1 MNRRVVITGM
11 GVVSA
16 TGIGLDNFWGALIDG
31 KTGIKEI
38 VGFDTSGYRCKKAA
52 EIKGLPHSGRWFGR
66 LTTRYSMASRYA
78 ITAIEEALGSSR
90 LDPLKNDIG
99 IVLGTSLGGMSSGEK
114 YYRGMNRMVHA
125 RGDDP
130 LRLILQSPYYGPS
143 SEIARHFG
151 LSGINITLSIA
162 CASGTGAIGLG
173 LEIIR
178 DRRADIMICG
188 GVDVLS
194 PFVFSGFN
202 ILRATT
208 DEPVRPFDRDR
219 TGLTLGEGAGF
230 LILEELSHAEKRG
243 AEIWAEVLGYGLS
256 SDAEHMTGPS
266 RDGSGLA
273 RAIRM
278 AISDS
283 NAGKDNIGFISAHGT
298 GTLYN
303 DRMETL
309 AFKKVF
315 GKGAYRI
322 PVNSIKSLTGHC
334 LGASGALEAI
344 MVILAMKR
352 GLLPQTA
359 NYNETDPECDLDYI
373 PNKPRKAEVDISL
386 STSSAFGG
394 NNAAVILSKCPLTPA
409 LSPKGRG
416 MVRGSRRPVITG
428 IGVVSPVGIGKD
440 DFCKGL
446 QNKKSGISE
455 IGSFD
460 PSPYQYLFSSEI
472 KDIIP
477 DEWLAAN
484 LNETRYGKEQEVAQ
498 ADRFRRLDRVS
509 SLAMIGS
516 HLAITDSGLTP
527 DGERNGI
534 VLGTAYG
541 SLITNE
547 RFYRDLLLL
556 GPEGV
561 SPFLFPYTIPSA
573 ATGELAIE
581 FKMKGVNL
589 TMSSGWTS
597 GLDAIGLGSLTLRK
611 RHADAILAGGVDAY
625 GEILHKC
632 LSRLKSLSKSR
643 DIVPFEDNGFIPGEG
658 ASFFIIE
665 DISDALKRGAGIYAE
680 VIGYGFSCNR
690 DFNRAITRSIEDALE
705 EAGCNPESIDA
716 LFLSANSTFI
726 DRIEQKAIGSIFR
739 HNPSLVYLKPLLG
752 ETFGAHGPLSVAAAS
767 LWKEKFS
774 VVGILSLCYTKKSSF
789 LILKR
794 P

>member
-16 TGIGLDNFWGALIDG
+16 TGIGLDNFWDTLIDG

-38 VGFDTSGYRCKKAA
+38 GGFDTNGYRCRKAA
-52 EIKGLPHSGRWFGR
+52 EIKVPSGWSGR
-66 LTTRYSMASRYA
+66 LATRYSMASRYA
-78 ITAIEEALGSSR
+78 ITAIEEALRSSR
-90 LDPLKNDIG
+90 LDPSKNDIG

-143 SEIARHFG
+143 SETARHFG

-219 TGLTLGEGAGF
+219 TGLALGEGAGF

-273 RAIRM
+273 RAITM

-394 NNAAVILSKCPLTPA
+394 NNAAVILSKFPLPPRLCRDRPA
-409 LSPKGRG
+409 LSPQGRG
-416 MVRGSRRPVITG
+416 LVRGGRRTVITG
-428 IGVVSPVGIGKD
+428 IGVVSPIGIGRNH
-440 DFCKGL
+440 FYEGL
-446 QNKKSGISE
+446 CRRLSGISE
-455 IGSFD
+455 ISSFN
-460 PSPYQYLFSSEI
+460 SLPYQSRYAAEI
-472 KDIIP
+472 KDFRP
-477 DEWLAAN
+477 EDWLPFN
-484 LNETRYGKEQEVAQ
+484 
-498 ADRFRRLDRVS
+498 ADTIRRLDRVS
-509 SLAMIGS
+509 GLAMVGS
-516 HLAITDSGLTP
+516 YLAIKDSNRSL
-527 DGERNGI
+527 DGDRNGI
-534 VLGTAYG
+534 MLGTAFG
-541 SLITNE
+541 SLLTNE
-547 RFYRDLLLL
+547 MFYRELVIR
-556 GPEGV
+556 GPESV
-561 SPFLFPYTIPSA
+561 SPFLFPYTIPSSA
-573 ATGELAIE
+573 AGEIAIG
-581 FKMKGVNL
+581 FQAKGMNL
-589 TMSSGWTS
+589 TFSSGWTS
-597 GLDAIGLGSLTLRK
+597 GLDAIGWAAFMIKKGN
-611 RHADAILAGGVDAY
+611 ADAMLSGGVEAY
-625 GEILHKC
+625 GEILHKGLDDVKV
-632 LSRLKSLSKSR
+632 LSLGKDMIPYR
-643 DIVPFEDNGFIPGEG
+643 NMGFIPGEG
-658 ASFFIIE
+658 AAFFIIE
-665 DISDALKRGAGIYAE
+665 DRKDASSRGRDIYAE
-680 VIGYGFSCNR
+680 ISGYGFSYDN
-690 DFNRAITRSIEDALE
+690 DFEKAIMRSVRDALK
-705 EAGCNPESIDA
+705 EANIHPEDIGA
-716 LFLSANSTFI
+716 IFLSANSTFI
-726 DRIEQKAIGSIFR
+726 DRIEQKVTGSIFM
-739 HNPSLVYLKPLLG
+739 HNPSLIYLKPVLG
-752 ETFGAHGPLSVAAAS
+752 ETFGAHGPLCVAAAS
-767 LWKEKFS
+767 LWHEKFS
-774 VVGILSLCYTKKSSF
+774 IVGILSLCYTKKSSF
-789 LILKR
+789 LILRR